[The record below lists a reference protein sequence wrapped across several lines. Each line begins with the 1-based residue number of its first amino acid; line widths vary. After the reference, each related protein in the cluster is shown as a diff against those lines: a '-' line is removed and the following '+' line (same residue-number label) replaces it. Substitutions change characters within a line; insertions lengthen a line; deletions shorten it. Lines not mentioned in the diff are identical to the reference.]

1 MSKNNR
7 GFTPPAKVQ
16 VQELPIIKE
25 VDSEFVQWSKKQI
38 KAIILAGI
46 LAKIG
51 NTELAR
57 IESKKIA
64 QEIIDGKD

>member
-7 GFTPPAKVQ
+7 GFTPPQKIEDFAQQKQ
-16 VQELPIIKE
+16 SE
-25 VDSEFVQWSKKQI
+25 SEFVQWSKKQI
-38 KAIILAGI
+38 KAMILAGI

-57 IESKKIA
+57 IEAKKIA

>member
-1 MSKNNR
+1 MQQKNSKDKLKVEE
-7 GFTPPAKVQ
+7 PAK
-16 VQELPIIKE
+16 PIT
-25 VDSEFVQWSKKQI
+25 DSEFVFWSKKTI
-38 KAIILAGI
+38 RAMILAGI

-57 IESKKIA
+57 IEAKRIS